1 MSETVLLLHGLMMR
15 GPMLLPLAGRLRR
28 RGFRPLLF
36 GYPTLWKA
44 PSRAMDRL
52 AMRLYEIGQDP
63 VHIVAHSLGG
73 LIAIETLNRYQ
84 QLPSGRVVCLGAPIA
99 GSSAARGLADKGFG
113 FVAGKSG
120 PLLRGGLIQLPERRQ
135 IGAVAGS
142 RSMGLGKYFGG
153 LDGINDGTVG
163 MWETRLPGLTDHVV
177 VPASHSGLI
186 LSPRVAEVTANFLET
201 GRFQP

>member
-36 GYPTLWKA
+36 GYPTLWKT
-44 PSRAMDRL
+44 PSLAMDRL
-52 AMRLYEIGQDP
+52 AMRLYELGEGP

-84 QLPSGRVVCLGAPIA
+84 QLPRGRIVCLGSPIA
-99 GSSAARGLADKGFG
+99 GSSAARGLADKGMG
-113 FVAGKSG
+113 FAAGKSG
-120 PLLRGGLIQLPERRQ
+120 PLLRGGLIQLPERRE
-135 IGAVAGS
+135 IGAIAGS
-142 RSMGLGKYFGG
+142 RSVGLGKYFGG

-163 MWETRLPGLTDHVV
+163 MWETRLPGLADHVV
-177 VPASHSGLI
+177 LPASHSGLI
-186 LSPRVAEVTANFLET
+186 FSQRVADMAANFLET